1 MRKKQHVCSTASHQ
15 VGSLYRLSS
24 CDFPPQIHLWSNWK
38 IDLLSVLREFL
49 WINPFPLEPLSPVY
63 LYYPL
68 SVEIFLTELNS
79 SVGVSC
85 SFIAGFLLLSFR
97 AQDRPTAGKLSSA
110 PEPPAQSFA
119 LLLFCHANCGT
130 KKLSFLLSPLL
141 NVLSICRSAQKSF
154 FQLFP
159 PWQVL
164 IPSFCSSLPSLRV
177 KNFH

>member
-38 IDLLSVLREFL
+38 IDLLSVLWEFL
-49 WINPFPLEPLSPVY
+49 WMNPFPLEPLSPVY

-85 SFIAGFLLLSFR
+85 SFIAGFLRLSFR

-130 KKLSFLLSPLL
+130 KTFIPFITSTKCLVNLSICPEIFLPIISSLAGSDSFLL
-141 NVLSICRSAQKSF
+141 F
-154 FQLFP
+154 LFA
-159 PWQVL
+159 
-164 IPSFCSSLPSLRV
+164 FT
-177 KNFH
+177 